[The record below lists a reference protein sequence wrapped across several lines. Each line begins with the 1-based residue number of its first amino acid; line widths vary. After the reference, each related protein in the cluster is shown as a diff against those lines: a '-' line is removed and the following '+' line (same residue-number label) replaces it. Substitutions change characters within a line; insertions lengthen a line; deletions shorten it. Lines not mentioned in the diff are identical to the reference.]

1 MPRRRLVAV
10 AALEAAAF
18 AARLIHSGTASK
30 TSAAPRS
37 RRAQAARKLWTA
49 AGSKYVSSPCAVT
62 STARAVDLVHPALVE
77 RRTRDRA
84 PARRGGQQPVSQL
97 GHLRHLDR
105 QPPDAV
111 VVDAPELRL
120 EALAERDDLP
130 AGMAGEEAPHLVVEA
145 AHAQRLPL
153 PEGAAAPKR
162 SANG

>member
-1 MPRRRLVAV
+1 MPRQRLVAV

-62 STARAVDLVHPALVE
+62 STA
-77 RRTRDRA
+77 
-84 PARRGGQQPVSQL
+84 
-97 GHLRHLDR
+97 
-105 QPPDAV
+105 
-111 VVDAPELRL
+111 
-120 EALAERDDLP
+120 
-130 AGMAGEEAPHLVVEA
+130 